1 MDSCQPSDNGV
12 STSNILFVHKFLS
25 SLSCFQST
33 TETEKCKQE
42 QRAHQ
47 HTLKTVSAAAAHSS
61 LKSQDSTHLQ
71 EAARCGT
78 NPQQSPHNSS
88 IVGGGLMLLARNWN
102 DRPPPFPDY
111 RAHIPVAQT
120 SKQNKHHEAKY
131 KAIFPMPDPATS
143 QLAAGKR
150 SHDGCQP
157 GTICGHSAL
166 TRSPREYLLSPVR
179 PAASR
184 RF

>member
-12 STSNILFVHKFLS
+12 SASNILFVHKFLS

-120 SKQNKHHEAKY
+120 SKQKQTPRG
-131 KAIFPMPDPATS
+131 KAQGHPPNARSSDIPTSCWQTFTRWLPARYNLRP
-143 QLAAGKR
+143 QR
-150 SHDGCQP
+150 
-157 GTICGHSAL
+157 AL
-166 TRSPREYLLSPVR
+166 L
-179 PAASR
+179 
-184 RF
+184 